1 MKFLKALN
9 DHFEEYLLAI
19 LMVAEVVIVF
29 AQVVTRFLIKTPL
42 AWSEEI
48 ARYIF
53 IWLVWVGAAYATK
66 ENKNIK
72 IDILSSKFTG
82 ITKIIADIFTGVL
95 FLALMAFMLF
105 TSGKVTYT
113 VYASNS
119 IATGSHMPMWIAWF
133 SLPLS
138 MALMIFR
145 FIQNSVR
152 GLRKKDRMEDAK

>member
-9 DHFEEYLLAI
+9 DHFEEYLLVL
-19 LMVAEVVIVF
+19 LMSLEVIIVF
-29 AQVVTRFLIKTPL
+29 AQVITRFVLKTPL

-48 ARYIF
+48 ARYMF

-82 ITKIIADIFTGVL
+82 AMKVIADIFTGIL
-95 FLALMAFMLF
+95 FIGLMLFMLY

-113 VYASNS
+113 VYLSNS

-138 MALMIFR
+138 MALMLFR
-145 FIQNSVR
+145 FIQNSIR
-152 GLRKKDRMEDAK
+152 SIRHRKEELE

>member
-1 MKFLKALN
+1 MKLLKTLN
-9 DHFEEYLLAI
+9 DHFEEYLLVL
-19 LMVAEVVIVF
+19 LMSLEVIIVF
-29 AQVVTRFLIKTPL
+29 AQVITRFILKTPL

-48 ARYIF
+48 ARYMF

-82 ITKIIADIFTGVL
+82 AMKVIADIFTGIL
-95 FLALMAFMLF
+95 FIGLMVFMLY

-113 VYASNS
+113 VYLSNS

-138 MALMIFR
+138 MALMLFR
-145 FIQNSVR
+145 FIQNSIR
-152 GLRKKDRMEDAK
+152 SIRHRKEDLE

>member
-1 MKFLKALN
+1 MKFLKMLN
-9 DHFEEYLLAI
+9 NHFEEYLLVL
-19 LMVAEVVIVF
+19 LMVAEVIIVF
-29 AQVVTRFLIKTPL
+29 AQVITRFILKSPL

-48 ARYIF
+48 ARYMF
-53 IWLVWVGAAYATK
+53 IWLVWIGAAYATK

-72 IDILSSKFTG
+72 IDLLSSKFTG
-82 ITKIIADIFTGVL
+82 AMKVFADIFVAVL
-95 FLALMAFMLF
+95 YIMLY

-113 VYASNS
+113 VYSSNS

-138 MALMIFR
+138 MALMTFR

-152 GLRKKDRMEDAK
+152 SIKDSKKKGE